1 MPSGE
6 RKPFLLR
13 LDPEVYS
20 ALHRWADD
28 ELRSVNAQID
38 FLLRKALKD
47 AGRSPKKRAGGSA
60 RSANSPSTPDDL

>member
-1 MPSGE
+1 MPSQD

-47 AGRSPKKRAGGSA
+47 AGRSPRKRAGGSV
-60 RSANSPSTPDDL
+60 RSGKTPSTHDDD

>member
-1 MPSGE
+1 MPGAV

-13 LDPEVYS
+13 LEPEVHT
-20 ALHRWADD
+20 ALQRWADD

-47 AGRSPKKRAGGSA
+47 AGRSPKKRAGGTV
-60 RSANSPSTPDDL
+60 RSGKQTPSPDEL